1 MTETTGIQYMERDGI
16 HYPILEEEMKETEVL
31 ARLNRF
37 GRMAA
42 ESLRAND
49 QERYGMLLGTGML
62 LPRLE
67 EVQEQAEKLYEE
79 TADALVETWMKQDN
93 INPYD
98 TMRMTN
104 LRIQADMEA
113 GMVVA
118 EEIISQ
124 TR

>member
-1 MTETTGIQYMERDGI
+1 MQ
-16 HYPILEEEMKETEVL
+16 ETEVL

-49 QERYGMLLGTGML
+49 QERYGMLLATGML

-67 EVQEQAEKLYEE
+67 EIQEQAEKLYEE
-79 TADALVETWMKQDN
+79 TADALVKTWMKQDH
-93 INPYD
+93 IDPYD
-98 TMRMTN
+98 TMKMTN
-104 LRIQADMEA
+104 LRMQADMEA

-118 EEIISQ
+118 EEVISQ
-124 TR
+124 AR

>member
-1 MTETTGIQYMERDGI
+1 MAEIQYMEKDGI
-16 HYPILEEEMKETEVL
+16 HYPVLEEEMKETEVL
-31 ARLNRF
+31 ARLNPY

-49 QERYGMLLGTGML
+49 QERYGMLLVTGML

-79 TADALVETWMKQDN
+79 TADALVSTWMKRDN
-93 INPYD
+93 IDPYD
-98 TMRMTN
+98 TMQMTN
-104 LRIQADMEA
+104 LRMQADMEA

-118 EEIISQ
+118 EEIISH

>member
-1 MTETTGIQYMERDGI
+1 MAEIQYMEKDGI
-16 HYPILEEEMKETEVL
+16 YYPVLEEEMKETEVL
-31 ARLNRF
+31 ARLNSY

-49 QERYGMLLGTGML
+49 QERYGMLLATGML
-62 LPRLE
+62 LPRLK
-67 EVQEQAEKLYEE
+67 EVQDQAEKLYEE
-79 TADALVETWMKQDN
+79 TADALVRTWMKQDH
-93 INPYD
+93 IDPYD
-98 TMRMTN
+98 TMKMTN

>member
-1 MTETTGIQYMERDGI
+1 MFS
-16 HYPILEEEMKETEVL
+16 
-31 ARLNRF
+31 RLNRY

-49 QERYGMLLGTGML
+49 QERYGMLLVTGML
-62 LPRLE
+62 LPELE
-67 EVQEQAEKLYEE
+67 EVQERAERLYDK
-79 TADALVETWMKQDN
+79 TADALVKTWMEQEGID
-93 INPYD
+93 PYD
-98 TMRMTN
+98 TVKMTN

-113 GMVVA
+113 GRLVA

>member
-1 MTETTGIQYMERDGI
+1 MKETTGIQYMERDGI
-16 HYPILEEEMKETEVL
+16 YYPILEEEMKETEVL
-31 ARLNRF
+31 ARLNSF

-49 QERYGMLLGTGML
+49 QERYGMLLVTGMF

-67 EVQEQAEKLYEE
+67 EAQVQAEKLYEE
-79 TADALVETWMKQDN
+79 TADALVRIWMKQDN
-93 INPYD
+93 IDPYD
-98 TMRMTN
+98 TMKMTN

>member
-1 MTETTGIQYMERDGI
+1 MAEIQYMEKDGI
-16 HYPILEEEMKETEVL
+16 HYPVLEEEMKETEVL
-31 ARLNRF
+31 ARLNPY

-49 QERYGMLLGTGML
+49 QERYGMLLVTGML

-79 TADALVETWMKQDN
+79 TADALVSTWMKRDN
-93 INPYD
+93 IDPYD
-98 TMRMTN
+98 TMQMTN
-104 LRIQADMEA
+104 LRMQADMEA

>member
-1 MTETTGIQYMERDGI
+1 MEGIQYMEQDGI
-16 HYPILEEEMKETEVL
+16 YYPVLKEEMQETEVL
-31 ARLNRF
+31 ARLNRY

-49 QERYGMLLGTGML
+49 QERYEMLLVTGML
-62 LPRLE
+62 LPELE
-67 EVQEQAEKLYEE
+67 EVQERAERLYEE
-79 TADALVETWMKQDN
+79 TADAFVRTWMKQEGID
-93 INPYD
+93 PYD
-98 TMRMTN
+98 TMKMTN

-113 GMVVA
+113 GRVVA